1 MKLIVGLG
9 NPGKQYQNT
18 RHNAGFMAL
27 DRIARDES
35 ISPVDEDLQLS
46 LNKRLKSRIAY
57 TVRKG
62 EKIILV
68 KPETFMNAS
77 GLAVAAVM
85 KYYKADIDDL
95 IVILDDVDL
104 PIGES
109 RIRLAGG
116 SAGQK
121 GLQNIIDTLGSDQ
134 FIRVRLGINS
144 NVMRTDIQDKGQNKI
159 DTADYVLQEFRDR
172 ELPVLEQVINE
183 TVIYLVSNLGTKD
196 LIQAKTI
203 RVSR

>member
-1 MKLIVGLG
+1 MKIIVGLG
-9 NPGKQYQNT
+9 NPGKQYEDT
-18 RHNAGFMAL
+18 RHNAGFIAL
-27 DRIARDES
+27 DRIARDEN
-35 ISPVDEDLQLS
+35 ISPVDASLEFS

-57 TVRKG
+57 TVRMG

-68 KPETFMNAS
+68 KPDTFMNSS
-77 GLAVAAVM
+77 GLAVSAVM
-85 KYYKADIDDL
+85 RYYKATIDDL

-104 PIGES
+104 PLGES

-121 GLQNIIDTLGSDQ
+121 GLQNIIDTLSSDQ
-134 FIRVRLGINS
+134 FVRVRISINS
-144 NVMRTDIQDKGQNKI
+144 NVMKTQVQDKGQNNS

-172 ELPVLEQVINE
+172 EKPVLDQIINE
-183 TVIYLVSNLGTKD
+183 TVIYLLDNLGSKD